1 MSLRVALELRSAG
14 VSEEGLELARSTRA
28 HLKIRLDQ
36 LQDPALC
43 VLVGGFWPIVPVEHQ
58 PDVKTGTTCLDS
70 STAESL

>member
-1 MSLRVALELRSAG
+1 MSLGVAVELRSAG

-43 VLVGGFWPIVPVEHQ
+43 EMVGG
-58 PDVKTGTTCLDS
+58 
-70 STAESL
+70 